1 MTLTQL
7 TDEFIRMHAPS
18 GNCAE
23 CEAIREAIRFSPNRF
38 KYFITR
44 CVNANKGF
52 RMWAEGVY
60 WEVYPDQLKAESCGC
75 GGAVVETKTFTSL
88 DQLEQWSIEK
98 FYTEKFNAISIHD
111 ELINH
116 NQQSGDIKANR
127 AALSEANAK
136 NPKGDKRRS
145 T

>member
-1 MTLTQL
+1 MTLIQL
-7 TDEFIRMHAPS
+7 TDEFIQMHAPS

-23 CEAIREAIRFSPNRF
+23 CDAIREAIRFSPNRF

-44 CVNANKGF
+44 CVNAIKGF

-60 WEVYPDQLKAESCGC
+60 WEVYPEQLKAESCGC
-75 GGAVVETKTFTSL
+75 GGSVVEEKTFASL
-88 DQLEQWSIEK
+88 DQLEQWAIEK

-116 NQQSGDIKANR
+116 NQQPSDIKEDRTKASK
-127 AALSEANAK
+127 ADAK
-136 NPKGDKRRS
+136 NPKSDK
-145 T
+145 